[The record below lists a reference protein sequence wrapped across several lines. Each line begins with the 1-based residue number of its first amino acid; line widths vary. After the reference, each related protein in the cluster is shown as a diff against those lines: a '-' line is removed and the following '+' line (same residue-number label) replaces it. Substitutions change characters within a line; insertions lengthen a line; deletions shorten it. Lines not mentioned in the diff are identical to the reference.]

1 MALMFIIEKTISV
14 IIILSDLVRTCCNDR
29 IHETTC
35 MGLLLTIVKIIIT
48 TANPICIK
56 SNDMKPNM
64 QHEVNMMK
72 EEINMLKHEIKKM
85 TSKRKKRNENFRR
98 RLGIIQEN
106 EMFERQQP
114 YNLEFED
121 ETQTNVPLL
130 AISQF

>member
-1 MALMFIIEKTISV
+1 
-14 IIILSDLVRTCCNDR
+14 
-29 IHETTC
+29 
-35 MGLLLTIVKIIIT
+35 
-48 TANPICIK
+48 
-56 SNDMKPNM
+56 
-64 QHEVNMMK
+64 MMR

-106 EMFERQQP
+106 ELFERQQP